1 MNQILTLIYH
11 IGNIN
16 SMIISHKHKYIFIG
30 LPMTGS
36 SAISKELI
44 ELYGGES
51 IYMKHTN
58 IPYLIKK
65 TNINIKD
72 YYVFGVY
79 RDPIEMAYSQ
89 YSKIKVNAK
98 GAFTNKDLL
107 TKNGGYVTE
116 KQYNF
121 FKNIQSDDYSFLDF
135 IKSKY
140 SFVVYDNPLS
150 INYKYLDH
158 IISFHNLSNGF
169 KEVLTKCDLES
180 KREIPV
186 YNKTIKNE
194 DSPILL
200 PPKIIKKVFSPFL
213 KEYTTHDYGKRDFDI
228 SWFSILKYKIAKPL
242 RILYINYRDSKRD
255 HKFDFYFSKITKNG
269 E

>member
-1 MNQILTLIYH
+1 
-11 IGNIN
+11 
-16 SMIISHKHKYIFIG
+16 MIISHKHKYIFVG

-58 IPYLIKK
+58 ITYLIKK

-116 KQYNF
+116 KQYKF
-121 FKNIQSDDYSFLDF
+121 FKKIQSGDYSFLEF
-135 IKSKY
+135 IDKKY
-140 SFVVYDNPLS
+140 SFLVYDNPLS

-158 IISFHNLSNGF
+158 IISFHNLSNEF
-169 KEVLTKCDLES
+169 KEVLTKCNLES
-180 KREIPV
+180 IREIPV

-194 DSPILL
+194 DGPILL

-213 KEYTTHDYGKRDFDI
+213 KEYTTHDYRKRDFDI
-228 SWFSILKYKIAKPL
+228 SWFSILKYKIAKLL

-255 HKFDFYFSKITKNG
+255 HKFDTYFSSLTKNG